1 MRRVLFL
8 ATALAAPVFAQTI
21 QTPQIGPTAQG
32 DVSVTVYNQ
41 NLALVQDTRQINIP
55 SGRSRQEFP
64 NVSGQISPETVTL
77 AARDVGVVEQNFDFD
92 LLSPSKLMEKAVGEE
107 ITLVRTNPATGAEE
121 RERARVLAVNG
132 GVVLQIGQRI
142 EVLRDD
148 GLPVRVIFDK
158 VPENL
163 RARPTLSVTM
173 ESKSSGTRP
182 VTLSYL
188 TPGMSWKADYVTL
201 FDEQAGRIDVQ
212 GWVTLTNTTGTTF
225 TNADTLLVAGNV
237 GNDNGY
243 DEYGGGYRPP
253 PPPRPPGN
261 RPGTQSAT
269 QTAFDVLGGG
279 TRPPPP
285 PRPPGNRPGTQSAN
299 RESLG
304 DFYLYPLKERTTI
317 ADKQTK
323 QVGFLDVSGA
333 TAKRA
338 YAFRNNWLGT
348 LDQAQSVDTVLQFS
362 SARDTGLGDALPA
375 GTVRVYQ
382 KDARGNAQFVG
393 ENRIGHTPMGSDIAI
408 TTGQAFDVKVQ
419 PVVEKRERLSN
430 GRWRTIMRYTLTNA
444 RPQAAT
450 VDLIQSGLWGDVR
463 VVSESAKSTRRS
475 ADETMWRVTVP
486 ANGEAVVTA
495 TFDTRY

>member
-1 MRRVLFL
+1 MRRLLLL
-8 ATALAAPVFAQTI
+8 ATALAGPAFAQTI
-21 QTPQIGPTAQG
+21 QTPQIGPSAQG

-41 NLALVQDTRQINIP
+41 NLALVQDTRQIDIP

-77 AARDVGVVEQNFDFD
+77 SARDVGVVEQNFDFD

-173 ESKSSGTRP
+173 ESRSAGTRP

-237 GNDNGY
+237 GGNDGY
-243 DEYGGGYRPP
+243 EDQYGGRYRPP
-253 PPPRPPGN
+253 PPPPPPGN
-261 RPGTQSAT
+261 RPGTQT
-269 QTAFDVLGGG
+269 
-279 TRPPPP
+279 
-285 PRPPGNRPGTQSAN
+285 PG

-338 YAFRNNWLGT
+338 YAFRNTWLGT
-348 LDQAQSVDTVLQFS
+348 LDQAQSADTVLQFS
-362 SARDTGLGDALPA
+362 SARDSGLGDALPA

-393 ENRIGHTPMGSDIAI
+393 ENRIGHTPMGSDIAL

-419 PVVEKRERLSN
+419 PVVEKRERLA
-430 GRWRTIMRYTLTNA
+430 GDRWRTTMRYTLTNA
-444 RPQAAT
+444 RPQAVT

-463 VVSESAKSTRRS
+463 VLAESAKSTRRS
-475 ADETMWRVTVP
+475 ADETMWRVAVP

-495 TFDTRY
+495 TFDTRH